1 MDSVLASLANLPSGL
16 LYPLMFGVAVIE
28 NLVPPFPA
36 DVTVAFGAF
45 VAAQGKHRML
55 LVYLSAWIGSVSG
68 AMFVY
73 YLSRKHGAH
82 RLEKQIAGAKAPER
96 EAKFHA
102 MFARYGLPALFV
114 ARFVPGVRAVVPV
127 AAGALKLPA
136 FTTTVLLTLAAAI
149 WYGAIVWV
157 AYRFA
162 ADWELLREGLG
173 KFSKTLGI
181 AAVAILALG
190 LGIWALVR
198 KRQSS
203 P

>member
-1 MDSVLASLANLPSGL
+1 MDSVVASLASLPSEL
-16 LYPLMFGVAVIE
+16 LYPIIFGVAFIE

-55 LVYLSAWIGSVSG
+55 LVYLSAWAGSVSG

-73 YLSRKHGAH
+73 WLSRRHGAA
-82 RLEKQIAGAKAPER
+82 RLERQIAGAKAPER

-102 MFARYGLPALFV
+102 MFARYGLAALFV

-136 FTTTVLLTLAAAI
+136 FRTTVLMALAAAI

-157 AYRFA
+157 AYRFS
-162 ADWELLREGLG
+162 ADWGRLREGISE
-173 KFSKTLGI
+173 FSKTLGI